1 MIEISGLTAILPIA
15 VICLAVGYVVKH
27 LIPGIDNKYIPSIN
41 IIVAI
46 ILGIIGYTFNI
57 LDMGSTDIYTAI
69 ANSVISAISS
79 VGIHQT
85 VYQYVKKYKVEDS
98 GDTTAA

>member
-1 MIEISGLTAILPIA
+1 
-15 VICLAVGYVVKH
+15 
-27 LIPGIDNKYIPSIN
+27 
-41 IIVAI
+41 
-46 ILGIIGYTFNI
+46 
-57 LDMGSTDIYTAI
+57 MGSTDIYTAI

-98 GDTTAA
+98 EDTTAA